1 MDDPWFITYRGRAK
15 LQITPANAKGWTAL
29 MAVTLASIVP
39 TITAAV
45 LMGDSPVLVAVTLL
59 TLLPIWLL
67 FIRWAMSKSEVINI
81 DEILAERR
89 ARERDAKGRRGD
101 RR

>member
-15 LQITPANAKGWTAL
+15 FKITPANAKGWIAL
-29 MAVTLASIVP
+29 IAVTLVSIVP
-39 TITAAV
+39 TIAIAAS
-45 LMGDSPVLVAVTLL
+45 MEDSPVLIVVTLL

-67 FIRWAMSKSEVINI
+67 FIRWAMSKSEVINL
-81 DEILAERR
+81 DEVLAEHR
-89 ARERDAKGRRGD
+89 ARGRDTKGRRGD